1 MSSPTDLRVEPGG
14 IGDLPRLEHLWL
26 ELHAHHQS
34 VAPHLGPFTSD
45 EGSWRVRRASYEEW
59 LALDGFLFL
68 AFERDVLIGYAM
80 VAIHDPAGPEWT
92 DTWLVGRR
100 IAELET
106 LVVEAT
112 ARGGGI
118 GSALLDAVES
128 ELERRGIGDV
138 VIGVVPG
145 NAAQRLYERRGYQPT
160 WLTLSR
166 FEAREPGPEAGA
178 GLVERYL
185 ALLSDPDTQPDALR
199 AVLHPD
205 VRQIEH
211 PNAINPTGQERDLQG
226 LLDGVVRGRTLLTSQ
241 RFDVIGHVSQ
251 ADEIMTRAYWTG
263 TLASGAALTARFAM
277 HFTLRDGLI
286 WRQENYD
293 CFDPLP
299 DVGAA
304 GS

>member
-1 MSSPTDLRVEPGG
+1 M
-14 IGDLPRLEHLWL
+14 
-26 ELHAHHQS
+26 A
-34 VAPHLGPFTSD
+34 
-45 EGSWRVRRASYEEW
+45 AS
-59 LALDGFLFL
+59 
-68 AFERDVLIGYAM
+68 
-80 VAIHDPAGPEWT
+80 
-92 DTWLVGRR
+92 GRR
-100 IAELET
+100 FSTRSNRSSSAGH
-106 LVVEAT
+106 
-112 ARGGGI
+112 RGCRH
-118 GSALLDAVES
+118 
-128 ELERRGIGDV
+128 RRRPRDRG
-138 VIGVVPG
+138 
-145 NAAQRLYERRGYQPT
+145 AAPLRTRGYQPT

-205 VRQIEH
+205 ARQIEH
-211 PNAINPTGQERDLQG
+211 PNAINPTGQERDLQR

-241 RFDVIGHVSQ
+241 RFDVIGHVSH